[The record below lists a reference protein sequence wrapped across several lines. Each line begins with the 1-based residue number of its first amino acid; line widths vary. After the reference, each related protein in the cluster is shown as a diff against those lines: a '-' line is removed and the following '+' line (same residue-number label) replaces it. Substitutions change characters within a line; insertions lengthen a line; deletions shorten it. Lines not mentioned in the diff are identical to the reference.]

1 MNYNFS
7 KKKKVTIEF
16 LKKIGK
22 AKPLDEFQNLIELF
36 SEEED
41 VNIKRELTSTI
52 CRYHS
57 VLKDEV
63 LEFIERNVF
72 KSQYMEI
79 VYQMYRCILY
89 NLDNENYRKLA
100 KTVEDYFDNE
110 MIYKMKKYKLNKNK
124 LLKKENEIVE
134 PLLLE
139 GDSKD
144 TLKSLNDGIVNLI
157 FTSPPYYN
165 AREYSDYHSY
175 ASYLEKMKEILL
187 ECNRVLED
195 GRFICINISPVITK
209 RPGRDFESIRY
220 PLHFDFHRILIESGF
235 YFIDEIIWIKP
246 EASVPNRNGGY
257 MQHKTPLAYKP
268 NSINESILV
277 YRKNSNFLLDKN
289 INKYKGKI
297 SKFEGKYETSNCW
310 YISPRSTKH
319 HPAVFPEELCNR
331 IIEYYSFENDVI
343 MDPFAGSG
351 TLGRS
356 ALKLKRIP
364 ILCEKNDSYIKH
376 IKKEIFNK

>member
-1 MNYNFS
+1 
-7 KKKKVTIEF
+7 
-16 LKKIGK
+16 
-22 AKPLDEFQNLIELF
+22 
-36 SEEED
+36 
-41 VNIKRELTSTI
+41 
-52 CRYHS
+52 
-57 VLKDEV
+57 
-63 LEFIERNVF
+63 
-72 KSQYMEI
+72 MEI